1 MPQRRSQLAGLALL
15 LAALLA
21 QGLPAQA
28 AEENNEKDVEN
39 NLFGDWGGLRTSLD
53 KQGIKAKLLL
63 ISDPYGN
70 TTGGRATGFTTYNL
84 LTADLFLDSQKLLGL
99 PGGTFQLGFSANF
112 GSQLS
117 ANVIGNTFPVQGA
130 DAAPPGPRLTT
141 LSYTQSLFN
150 DQLSLRVGRLTIDNL
165 YTIEFAGSDYFRQFT
180 SQAINDVPF
189 ALFYNVAGVPGY
201 PETTWGARLRYQARN
216 DLYVMAGVYNADPT
230 VLLPSRHGLAFSLS
244 GPAYAIAEVGWQRHQ
259 GAQASGLPGN
269 LKLGAYRRAGAA
281 GDGGRQGFYLVADQ
295 ALTRLGARQ
304 EGRQLGVFGSLVATP
319 DPEVNPMPFF
329 FMTGLV
335 ATGLFA
341 SRPKDV
347 LALGL
352 AYGGYSAE
360 ERPQLSELTLEL
372 SYALQLLPG
381 LTLQPGLQ
389 LLVHPGGDPATPT
402 ALAAGVNAVLSF

>member
-1 MPQRRSQLAGLALL
+1 MSHAWQPALALL

-21 QGLPAQA
+21 TALPARA
-28 AEENNEKDVEN
+28 DENKPEN
-39 NLFGDWGGLRTSLD
+39 YTDHYLFGDWGGWRTRLEE
-53 KQGIKAKLLL
+53 QGIKAKLLL

-70 TTGGRATGFTTYNL
+70 TTGGKATGFTTYNL

-99 PGGTFQLGFSANF
+99 PGGTFQLGFATSF
-112 GSQLS
+112 GRQLS
-117 ANVIGNTFPVQGA
+117 EDVIGNTFPVQGS

-141 LSYTQSLFN
+141 LSYTQSFWN
-150 DQLSLRVGRLTIDNL
+150 DRLSLRVGRLTIDNL

-180 SQAINDVPF
+180 SQAIDDAPF
-189 ALFYNVAGVPGY
+189 ALFYNVPGVPGY
-201 PETTWGARLRYQARN
+201 PETTWGARVRYQARD

-230 VLLPSRHGLAFSLS
+230 VLLPSRHGLDFTLQ
-244 GPAYAIAEVGWQRHQ
+244 GPAYAIAEVGWQRNQ
-259 GAQASGLPGN
+259 GLQANGLPGN

-281 GDGGRQGFYLVADQ
+281 RDGGRQGFYLVADQ
-295 ALTRLGARQ
+295 TLTRLGAKP

-319 DPEVNPMPFF
+319 NPAVNPMPFF

-335 ATGLFA
+335 ATGPFA
-341 SRPKDV
+341 HRPKDV

-352 AYGGYSAE
+352 AYGGYSAVL
-360 ERPQLSELTLEL
+360 RPQLSELTLEL

-381 LTLQPGLQ
+381 LSLQPGLQ

-402 ALAAGVNAVLSF
+402 ALAAGVNAVFSF

>member
-1 MPQRRSQLAGLALL
+1 VR
-15 LAALLA
+15 A
-21 QGLPAQA
+21 QFAQ
-28 AEENNEKDVEN
+28 NQ
-39 NLFGDWGGLRTSLD
+39 LFGDWGGWRSALWQ
-53 KQGIKAKLLL
+53 QGIDLQLLL
-63 ISDPYGN
+63 ISDPYDN
-70 TTGGRATGFTTYNL
+70 TTGGKATGFTTYNML
-84 LTADLFLDSQKLLGL
+84 SADLSLDSHKLLGL
-99 PGGTFQLGFSANF
+99 PKGQLQLGFAVNF
-112 GSQLS
+112 GRQLS
-117 ANVIGNTFPVQGA
+117 QAVVGNTFPIQSSDV
-130 DAAPPGPRLTT
+130 APAGPRLTNV
-141 LSYTQSLFN
+141 SYSQSLLD
-150 DQLSLRVGRLTIDNL
+150 DQLNLRLGRFSIDSLYGE
-165 YTIEFAGSDYFRQFT
+165 EFAGSSYFRQFT
-180 SQAINDVPF
+180 SVAFNAIPF
-189 ALFYNVAGVPGY
+189 ALFYNAPGALGY
-201 PETTWGARLRYQARN
+201 PATTWGARVRVQPKGEFYG
-216 DLYVMAGVYNADPT
+216 MAGLYNADPE
-230 VLLPSRHGLAFSLS
+230 VSLANRHGLDFTLN
-244 GPAYAIAEVGWQRHQ
+244 GPAYAIAEVGWLRQQ
-259 GAQASGLPGN
+259 GPQASGLPGN

-381 LTLQPGLQ
+381 QTLQPGLQ

>member
-1 MPQRRSQLAGLALL
+1 MSHAWQPALALL

-21 QGLPAQA
+21 TALPARA
-28 AEENNEKDVEN
+28 DENKPEN
-39 NLFGDWGGLRTSLD
+39 YTDHYLFGDWGGWRTRLEE
-53 KQGIKAKLLL
+53 QGIKAKLLL

-70 TTGGRATGFTTYNL
+70 TTGGKATGFTTYNL

-99 PGGTFQLGFSANF
+99 PGGTFQLGFATSF
-112 GSQLS
+112 GRQLS
-117 ANVIGNTFPVQGA
+117 EDVIGNTFPVQGS

-141 LSYTQSLFN
+141 LSYTQSLWN
-150 DQLSLRVGRLTIDNL
+150 DRLSLRVGRLTIDNL

-180 SQAINDVPF
+180 SQAIDDAPF
-189 ALFYNVAGVPGY
+189 ALFYNVPGVPGY
-201 PETTWGARLRYQARN
+201 PETTWGARVRYQARD

-230 VLLPSRHGLAFSLS
+230 VLLPSRHGLDFTWR
-244 GPAYAIAEVGWQRHQ
+244 GPAYAIAEVGWQRNQ
-259 GAQASGLPGN
+259 GLQANGLPGN

-281 GDGGRQGFYLVADQ
+281 RDGGRQGFYLVADQ
-295 ALTRLGARQ
+295 TLTRLGAKP

-319 DPEVNPMPFF
+319 NPAVNPMPFF

-335 ATGLFA
+335 ATGPFA
-341 SRPKDV
+341 SRPLDV
-347 LALGL
+347 LALGV

-360 ERPQLSELTLEL
+360 VRPQLSELTLEL
-372 SYALQLLPG
+372 SYALQLMPG

-402 ALAAGVNAVLSF
+402 ALAAGVNAVFSF